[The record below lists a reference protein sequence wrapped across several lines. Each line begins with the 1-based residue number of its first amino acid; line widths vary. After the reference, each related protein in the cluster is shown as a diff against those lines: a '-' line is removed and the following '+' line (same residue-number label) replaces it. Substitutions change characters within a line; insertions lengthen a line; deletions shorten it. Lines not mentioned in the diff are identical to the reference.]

1 MATPPIVVT
10 MLGKEYAL
18 TPRFTEK
25 RVAFYSTDRI
35 EFWIDGPRG
44 KFKLS
49 GRFTLSMQKGL
60 VFETQ

>member
-1 MATPPIVVT
+1 
-10 MLGKEYAL
+10 MLGREVSLVPK
-18 TPRFTEK
+18 F
-25 RVAFYSTDRI
+25 TDRRI
-35 EFWIDGPRG
+35 ALYSSEKLEFWVDSPEG